1 MDSPIKLAVVGVGW
15 AGSRHADAIT
25 ELRAS
30 DDRIEIACFV
40 DNDPEHLEETASKYG
55 VLQTYPS
62 LGDALVGP
70 LIDAVDIATPHV
82 LHESMA
88 VTALDAGKH
97 VIVEKPMAMN
107 VDEATRMIE
116 AADANGVRLFVAENH
131 TYEPYIKFLQK
142 VVESGEPLGQVT
154 AASVASGF
162 RPRGR
167 YGYPGRRAWLA
178 EPEFGGTGS
187 WMLHGIHTLA
197 GVRAVFGDVAR
208 VYVQE
213 HKTPSFER
221 RDLEGTMSALLTM
234 ASGVN
239 VSVVQSPET
248 RFRGNTGGYLVHGER
263 GSIRATA
270 DSYELFVDGE
280 DPAPRNYPESAL
292 SSYAL
297 EFKVFTDYIGGD
309 DSVATTGVSER
320 KTLAVIQAGAES
332 TASGTAIDITER
344 FGEL

>member
-1 MDSPIKLAVVGVGW
+1 MGSSIKLAVVGVGW
-15 AGSRHADAIT
+15 AGSRHVDAIN
-25 ELRAS
+25 ELRES
-30 DDRIEIACFV
+30 DDRIEVVGFV
-40 DNDPEHLEETASKYG
+40 DNDREHLEETASKYG
-55 VLQTYPS
+55 VLKTYS
-62 LGDALVGP
+62 TLDDALADP
-70 LIDAVDIATPHV
+70 LIEAVDIATPHTM
-82 LHESMA
+82 HEPMA
-88 VTALDAGKH
+88 VMALEAGKH
-97 VIVEKPMAMN
+97 VIVEKPMAMD
-107 VDEATRMIE
+107 VDEATRMID
-116 AADANGVRLFVAENH
+116 AADAGGVRLFVAENH
-131 TYEPYIKFLQK
+131 SYEPYIEFLRK
-142 VVESGEPLGQVT
+142 VVESGEPLGRITT
-154 AASVASGF
+154 ASIASGF

-178 EPEFGGTGS
+178 EPELGGTGS
-187 WMLHGIHTLA
+187 WMLHGIHTIA
-197 GVRAVFGDVAR
+197 GVRAVFGDVAW

-221 RDLEGTMSALLTM
+221 RDLEGTMTALLTM

-239 VSVVQSPET
+239 ISVVQSPET

-270 DSYELFVDGE
+270 DSYELFADGE
-280 DPAPRNYPESAL
+280 DPAPQGYPESDL

-297 EFKVFTDYIGGD
+297 EFRAFADYIAGD

-332 TASGTAIDITER
+332 ADSGSAIDITER

>member
-154 AASVASGF
+154 AASVAS
-162 RPRGR
+162 
-167 YGYPGRRAWLA
+167 
-178 EPEFGGTGS
+178 
-187 WMLHGIHTLA
+187 
-197 GVRAVFGDVAR
+197 
-208 VYVQE
+208 
-213 HKTPSFER
+213 
-221 RDLEGTMSALLTM
+221 
-234 ASGVN
+234 
-239 VSVVQSPET
+239 
-248 RFRGNTGGYLVHGER
+248 
-263 GSIRATA
+263 
-270 DSYELFVDGE
+270 
-280 DPAPRNYPESAL
+280 
-292 SSYAL
+292 
-297 EFKVFTDYIGGD
+297 
-309 DSVATTGVSER
+309 
-320 KTLAVIQAGAES
+320 
-332 TASGTAIDITER
+332 
-344 FGEL
+344 

>member
-1 MDSPIKLAVVGVGW
+1 MDSPIKLAIVGVGW
-15 AGSRHADAIT
+15 AGSRHADAIA
-25 ELRAS
+25 ELRES
-30 DDRIEIACFV
+30 DDRIELVCFV
-40 DNDPEHLEETASKYG
+40 DNDREHLEETASKYG
-55 VLQTYPS
+55 VLKTYAA
-62 LGDALVGP
+62 LDDALADP
-70 LIDAVDIATPHV
+70 LIDAVDIATPHT
-82 LHESMA
+82 LHEPMA
-88 VTALDAGKH
+88 VMALEAGKQ
-97 VIVEKPMAMN
+97 VIVEKPMAMD

-116 AADANGVRLFVAENH
+116 AADANGLRLFVAENH
-131 TYEPYIKFLQK
+131 SYEPYIMFLRN
-142 VVESGEPLGQVT
+142 VVESGEPLGRVT
-154 AASVASGF
+154 TASVASGF

-178 EPEFGGTGS
+178 EPELGGTGS

-197 GVRAVFGDVAR
+197 GVRAVFGEVVR

-234 ASGVN
+234 ALGVN
-239 VSVVQSPET
+239 VGVVQSPET

-270 DSYELFVDGE
+270 DSYELFIDEE
-280 DPAPRNYPESAL
+280 DSTPRSYPVSDL

-297 EFKVFTDYIGGD
+297 EFKAFADYIGGD

-332 TASGTAIDITER
+332 ADSGSAIDITRR
-344 FGEL
+344 FGKL